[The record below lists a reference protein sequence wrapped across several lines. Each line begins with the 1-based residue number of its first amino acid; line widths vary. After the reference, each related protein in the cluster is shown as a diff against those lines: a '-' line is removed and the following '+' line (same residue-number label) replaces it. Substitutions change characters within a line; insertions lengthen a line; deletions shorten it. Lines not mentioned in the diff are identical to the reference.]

1 MPEKIKLIRFKS
13 KYLSPEIIQSIIS
26 DFTGM
31 KNNQLIKRFQKSI
44 GNKKRNS
51 LFSKFLSPQNFKRNW
66 FCKDC
71 LTVFY
76 LNPVKRYK
84 SLLEYTTS
92 CRNCNSQN
100 TVHNEKLNKAITGN
114 KSANELFRIA
124 GNSTQISFNINDKS
138 KYYLN
143 IFSNSKV
150 MEMNKAEKEY
160 FYLDNPI
167 RYNSLYNSG

>member
-1 MPEKIKLIRFKS
+1 M
-13 KYLSPEIIQSIIS
+13 
-26 DFTGM
+26 
-31 KNNQLIKRFQKSI
+31 
-44 GNKKRNS
+44 
-51 LFSKFLSPQNFKRNW
+51 
-66 FCKDC
+66 
-71 LTVFY
+71 
-76 LNPVKRYK
+76 
-84 SLLEYTTS
+84 
-92 CRNCNSQN
+92 
-100 TVHNEKLNKAITGN
+100 HNEKLNKAITGN